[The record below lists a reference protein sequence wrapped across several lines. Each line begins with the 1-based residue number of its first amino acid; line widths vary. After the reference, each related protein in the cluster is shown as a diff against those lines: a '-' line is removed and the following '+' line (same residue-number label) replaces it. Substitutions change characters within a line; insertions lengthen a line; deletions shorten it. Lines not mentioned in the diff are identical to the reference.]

1 MHVKIKE
8 FSNLSLPNTYY
19 FIFELWFYLKT
30 NSNRQPL
37 WLGFELVAG
46 KFYTLFYLKM
56 FALYLVAAVPQL
68 RWTLE
73 LALLGCPPVSSPRLA
88 PPCLAS
94 PGVIKSCRFMGL
106 KAKQCH
112 CHLTHTH
119 TPTHTSI
126 TPTQL
131 HWERPKKLIYYL
143 CLDFIQHSS
152 WWHLSKWH

>member
-1 MHVKIKE
+1 MFAINMKINKNLAIYLCRININL
-8 FSNLSLPNTYY
+8 FSIYAFILKLIPTTYH
-19 FIFELWFYLKT
+19 F
-30 NSNRQPL
+30 
-37 WLGFELVAG
+37 GFELVAG

-56 FALYLVAAVPQL
+56 FALYLAAAVPQL

-73 LALLGCPPVSSPRLA
+73 LALLGWPPVCLPRFASPR
-88 PPCLAS
+88 
-94 PGVIKSCRFMGL
+94 VIKSCRFMGL

-112 CHLTHTH
+112 YHLTHI
-119 TPTHTSI
+119 HTSI